1 MLRPRAL
8 PASVAASIALHAV
21 VAVLLVGGRAERTA
35 SPQVTLV
42 PVDLVAPRVMT
53 PSAVAPAPLPAA
65 APPPAPAPAPAPAA
79 APPRKTARP
88 TRRPTPVPVP
98 VPALEAAPLPAV
110 PSPDPVPMPAPLA
123 ALLALTPE
131 RAAEDAIDLAP
142 HAPGGAVVR
151 LVARLDRLRGTR
163 WMKRLD
169 AILAPLPD
177 HRAIAAATG
186 LTIGE
191 TFDLLLIA
199 TPNPRDPTVTFLAA
213 RVRGEDAPLQAALG
227 TRAKVTWETTPLA
240 VIGRR
245 ADAHDPRVFVL
256 PRPGWMLLARPE
268 DVDAL
273 LRPARVDA
281 PAPMPGPTPVDAPA
295 PTPADAPAPTPADA
309 PAPADLAL
317 TATPTALELP
327 PWLARLDALVA
338 QRTDEVGPV
347 LVLGLALPPGLVL
360 RAPGL
365 PAVHP
370 PATVQLA
377 VFARP
382 DDLYV
387 AAVCSFIDET
397 EAARFVVE
405 ATHAHAAALGSLAVR
420 LFSGPAFVAL
430 ARITFTRAGADVI
443 VATTLDTAGAEIL
456 LDTAAVWLAGRIR
469 ELERAAK

>member
-53 PSAVAPAPLPAA
+53 PSAVTPAPLTAA
-65 APPPAPAPAPAPAA
+65 APPPAPAA

-98 VPALEAAPLPAV
+98 VPVPALEAAPLPEV

-186 LTIGE
+186 LTVGE

-227 TRAKVTWETTPLA
+227 ARAKVTWETTPLA

-268 DVDAL
+268 EVDAL
-273 LRPARVDA
+273 LRPAPVDA
-281 PAPMPGPTPVDAPA
+281 PAPTPADAPA

-387 AAVCSFIDET
+387 AAVCSFKDET

-420 LFSGPAFVAL
+420 LFTGPAFVAL

-456 LDTAAVWLAGRIR
+456 LDTAAAWLAGRIR